1 MSGPALRR
9 ARRAL
14 LPIMA
19 LVPGMGTACG
29 SDVVG
34 PDVAVAVALDFLPFP
49 SVVAGDSL
57 RDTTGAAVPLRA
69 RAFNYLGEELPG
81 IDFGYLILDRGAVV
95 DFSTGIVQGDSV
107 RDTPVR
113 VVAQLNGLQTQTQ
126 PLFIVPVPAVLDTV
140 RGTDTLHYSLT
151 DTTQNVSAAMGVRLS
166 SAEAPPRPIRGW
178 IVSFRVVY
186 EADSGVVDIVEG
198 TRKTSIDTTGAD
210 GSASRQVRLHVGQL
224 SSTADSVVLEA
235 TARYRGEHVSGSPAR
250 LVVHFRPRT
259 Q

>member
-9 ARRAL
+9 AGRAL
-14 LPIMA
+14 LPIAA
-19 LVPGMGTACG
+19 LILAPVTACDR
-29 SDVVG
+29 DVVG

-49 SVVAGDSL
+49 AVVAGDSL
-57 RDTTGAAVPLRA
+57 RDTTGTAVPLRA
-69 RAFNYLGEELPG
+69 RAFNYLGEELS
-81 IDFGYLILDRGAVV
+81 DFGFSYLILDPGAVV
-95 DFSTGIVQGDSV
+95 DFNTGIVQGDSV

-140 RGTDTLHYSLT
+140 SGTDTLHYSLT
-151 DTTQNVSAAMGVRLS
+151 DTTQNVSAAMSVRLS
-166 SAEAPPRPIRGW
+166 SAEATPRPIRAW
-178 IVSFRVVY
+178 IVSFGVVY
-186 EADSGVVDIVEG
+186 EPDSGVVDIVEG
-198 TRKTSIDTTGAD
+198 ARITSIDTTGAD
-210 GSASRQVRLHVGQL
+210 GTASRQVRLHVGQL